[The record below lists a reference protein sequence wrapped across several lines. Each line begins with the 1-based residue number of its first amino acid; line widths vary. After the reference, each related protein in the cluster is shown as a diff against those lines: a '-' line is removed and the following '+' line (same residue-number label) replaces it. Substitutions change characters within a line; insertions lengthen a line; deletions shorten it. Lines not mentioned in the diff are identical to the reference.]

1 MIKKRL
7 QKEIFQPTWLG
18 ILTSHVFI
26 SRFYLY
32 KKIKKLSKNINGVIL
47 DLGCGAKPYENLF
60 DSKNYIGLEIHG
72 ANINKNEIN
81 LHYYDGKIIPF
92 EKNTFDSVVSF
103 EVFEHIFDIENT
115 ILEIKRVLK
124 NKGKLLISIP
134 FGWNEHMQP
143 QDFARYTSFAIKHL
157 LTSKKFKIIE
167 IHKTNSI
174 ITASFQIIIA
184 YLHQNYQPKIKI
196 FAHLFQFFFIAPITL
211 FSIILEKILK
221 KDKSFFSNIVVLAEN
236 NK

>member
-1 MIKKRL
+1 MLKQRL
-7 QKEIFQPTWLG
+7 KKEIFQPTWLG
-18 ILTSHVFI
+18 AFTSHIFL

-32 KKIKKLSKNINGVIL
+32 KKIKILSKHVSGAVL
-47 DLGCGAKPYENLF
+47 DLGCGEKPYQNLF
-60 DSKNYIGLEIHG
+60 SSKKYIGLEING
-72 ANINKNEIN
+72 ANVDKEDIN
-81 LHYYDGKIIPF
+81 LYYYDGKKIPF
-92 EKNTFDSVVSF
+92 EDSTFDSVVSF
-103 EVFEHIFDIENT
+103 ETLEHIFDIENT

-124 NKGKLLISIP
+124 DKGKLLISIP

-143 QDFARYTSFAIKHL
+143 QDFARYTSFAIEYL
-157 LTSKKFKIIE
+157 LTCKKFKIIE

-196 FAHLFQFFFIAPITL
+196 FARLFQFFFIAPITL
-211 FSIILEKILK
+211 FAIILEKILK

>member
-1 MIKKRL
+1 MLKQRL

-18 ILTSHVFI
+18 VLTNHVFL

-32 KKIKKLSKNINGVIL
+32 KKIKILSKNINGVVL
-47 DLGCGAKPYENLF
+47 DLGCGEKPYQNLF
-60 DSKNYIGLEIHG
+60 TSKEYIGLEIRD
-72 ANINKNEIN
+72 ANLNKEDVN
-81 LHYYDGKIIPF
+81 LYYYDGKKIPF
-92 EKNTFDSVVSF
+92 EDDTFDSVVSF
-103 EVFEHIFDIENT
+103 EVFEHIFDIDNT
-115 ILEIKRVLK
+115 IVEIKRVLK
-124 NKGKLLISIP
+124 DKGKLLISIP

-143 QDFARYTSFAIKHL
+143 QDFARYTSFAIEYL
-157 LTSKKFKIIE
+157 LTCKKFKIIE

-196 FAHLFQFFFIAPITL
+196 FARLFQFFFIAPITL
-211 FSIILEKILK
+211 FAIILEKILK

>member
-1 MIKKRL
+1 MLKQRL
-7 QKEIFQPTWLG
+7 KKEIFQPTWLG
-18 ILTSHVFI
+18 AFTSHIFL

-32 KKIKKLSKNINGVIL
+32 KKIKILSKHVSGAVL
-47 DLGCGAKPYENLF
+47 DLGCGEKPYQNLF
-60 DSKNYIGLEIHG
+60 SSKKYIGLEING
-72 ANINKNEIN
+72 ANVDKEDIN
-81 LHYYDGKIIPF
+81 LYYYDGKKIPF
-92 EKNTFDSVVSF
+92 EDSTFDSVVSF
-103 EVFEHIFDIENT
+103 ETLEHIFDIENT

-124 NKGKLLISIP
+124 DKGKLLISIP

-143 QDFARYTSFAIKHL
+143 QDFARYTSFAIEYL
-157 LTSKKFKIIE
+157 LTCKKFKVIE

-196 FAHLFQFFFIAPITL
+196 FARLFQFFFIAPITL
-211 FSIILEKILK
+211 LAIILEKLLK
-221 KDKSFFSNIVVLAEN
+221 KDQSFFSNIVVLAEN